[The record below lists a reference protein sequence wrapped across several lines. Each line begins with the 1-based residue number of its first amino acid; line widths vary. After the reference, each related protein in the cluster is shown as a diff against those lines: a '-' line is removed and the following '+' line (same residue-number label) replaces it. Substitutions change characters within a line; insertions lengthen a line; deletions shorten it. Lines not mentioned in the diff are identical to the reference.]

1 MCFALY
7 TSTLFCISLYI
18 SFSSLCV
25 CVCVCVCVFLFL
37 LSHSHIVF
45 FFFCVMCL
53 ERIAYMRARRMMR
66 WNEKNDDLLEGE
78 ELDVVKD

>member
-18 SFSSLCV
+18 SFSSF
-25 CVCVCVCVFLFL
+25 VCVCVCVFLFL

-45 FFFCVMCL
+45 FFFFLMSL
-53 ERIAYMRARRMMR
+53 ERIAYMRARRTMR
-66 WNEKNDDLLEGE
+66 WNEKSDDLPEGE